1 MHTSRT
7 SKQSARLAR
16 APTPNRL
23 GQGVPVSPVDLQ
35 PQDKIL
41 ITGAR
46 GLVGSALAAVL
57 TSAGYT
63 NLLLVGSNDVDLRD
77 EHRTNLLFQSEHP
90 DVVFHLAARVYGLM
104 GNLANKSNVFI
115 DNVRINTNVI
125 ESCRRSNVRKV
136 IAMGSAAIYGD
147 SVPLPMRESDVWTGP
162 PHASERPY
170 AHAKRTMLAQ
180 LETYREHD
188 GLSFAY
194 CISTNL
200 YGPNDKFDE
209 HWGHVIPSLI
219 SKFHSANASG
229 KPVSVWGTGAPTRDL
244 LYSYDVAIALRLIAE
259 RGQGVINLATGES
272 HTIRQIVELIAD
284 VSDYTGSIAWDG
296 SKPDGQQQRSYD
308 VTILNALGFTPR
320 WSLKEGLRET
330 YRWYE
335 ANAATARR

>member
-1 MHTSRT
+1 M
-7 SKQSARLAR
+7 
-16 APTPNRL
+16 N
-23 GQGVPVSPVDLQ
+23 PVDLQ
-35 PQDKIL
+35 PHDKIL
-41 ITGAR
+41 ITGAS
-46 GLVGSALAAVL
+46 GLVGSSLEAEL
-57 TSAGYT
+57 TSAGYR
-63 NLLLVGSNDVDLRD
+63 NLIPVGSNDVDLRD
-77 EHRTNLLFQSEHP
+77 EHRTNLLFESEQP
-90 DVVFHLAARVYGLM
+90 DIVFHLAARVYGLM

-115 DNVRINTNVI
+115 DNIRINTNVI

-136 IAMGSAAIYGD
+136 IAMGSSAIYGD
-147 SVPLPMRESDVWTGP
+147 SVQLPMRECDVWSGP

-209 HWGHVIPSLI
+209 LWGHVVPALI

-244 LYSYDVAIALRLIAE
+244 LYSCDAATALRLIAE

-272 HTIRQIVELIAD
+272 HTIRQIVELIAE
-284 VSDYTGSIAWDG
+284 VSNYTGSIAWDG
-296 SKPDGQQQRSYD
+296 SKPDGQKQRSYD
-308 VTILNALGFTPR
+308 VTILQTLGFTPR
-320 WSLKEGLRET
+320 WSLKESLRET
-330 YRWYE
+330 YLWYD
-335 ANAATARR
+335 ANSSTARR